1 MHWVIAKSL
10 GTNLDASVQI
20 SMKAVSSLLII
31 QILDFLI
38 IRLTMSGQG
47 NCCTNHFVSDNLRSN
62 FCVRVIGRVELYQVT
77 KNSGYV
83 FRNHEK

>member
-1 MHWVIAKSL
+1 MQWVIAKSL

-31 QILDFLI
+31 QILDLI
-38 IRLTMSGQG
+38 IVRFTMSGQG
-47 NCCTNHFVSDNLRSN
+47 YCCMNHFISDNIRSN
-62 FCVRVIGRVELYQVT
+62 FCVRVIGRAELYQVT

-83 FRNHEK
+83 YRSHEK